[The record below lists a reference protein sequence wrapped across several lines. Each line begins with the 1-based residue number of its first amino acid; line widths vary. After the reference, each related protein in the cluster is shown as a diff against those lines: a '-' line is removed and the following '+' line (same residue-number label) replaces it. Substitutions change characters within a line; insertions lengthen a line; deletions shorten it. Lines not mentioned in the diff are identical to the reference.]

1 MAKRVREKES
11 GKTKSKTGKTLK
23 QRLKE
28 QKEELKRRSSGSNI
42 FRQKDEGTLRVRILP
57 VGEGND
63 FAREITQF
71 WLGDTIK
78 GVISPETFNESCAI
92 YDKYNE
98 LKNSKDDVDLEI
110 AKKIV
115 PRRKFVIPVLVYTD
129 DKGKKVNT
137 DDTGKLLQITNGLYQ
152 EIIDLYLDEDD
163 WGDMTDPSKGYD
175 LKITREGKG
184 KTDTSYSVM
193 PCKNS
198 PLPKE
203 FRKDISLDELI
214 REEVDTYEQTE
225 EKLGQFLGTAFTD
238 EDEEE
243 EETPRRK
250 KKKSSKSSDKTSSK
264 KKKSRRKKDI

>member
-1 MAKRVREKES
+1 MAKTVK
-11 GKTKSKTGKTLK
+11 KKTGSKSTTGKSLK

-28 QKEELKRRSSGSNI
+28 QKEELKRRGSGSNI

-63 FAREITQF
+63 FAKEITQF
-71 WLGDTIK
+71 WLGDTLK

-92 YDKYNE
+92 YEKYNE

-137 DDTGKLLQITNGLYQ
+137 DDSGKLLQISNGLYQ

-184 KTDTSYSVM
+184 KTDTNYSVM

-198 PLPKE
+198 SLPKE
-203 FRKDISLDELI
+203 FRKLISLDELI
-214 REEVDTYEQTE
+214 REEVDTYDQTQ
-225 EKLGQFLGTAFTD
+225 EKLEQFLGTAFT
-238 EDEEE
+238 EEE
-243 EETPRRK
+243 EEDAPKK
-250 KKKSSKSSDKTSSK
+250 KKKSSKSTTSTK
-264 KKKSRRKKDI
+264 KKKSSRRKKDI